1 MNTRIALLSTSFILL
16 GGLLSAC
23 NMLIPL
29 KEAPVTGE
37 FGMTFSEK
45 EHQTRTFES
54 LWKHIEDSYIYYDSA
69 EVDWD
74 ALHKEYQAKI
84 ASGLTDEQFS
94 SLLKDLD
101 KKLPE
106 GSLVYQSRADRIQ
119 TDMADLTTYD
129 GIGAFIGFEEK
140 AKPHIVIL
148 DVISGSPAEK
158 AGLRAHDSI
167 FGIDGSPILLEEGL
181 SASDRIRGPVGS
193 SVTLDVKTPGKPERS
208 VKVERGKLTST
219 GKLEVYNVTGT
230 NYGYLL
236 FPPLGY
242 QGLDQDVFNG
252 LQSLATNRKLAGLVL
267 DLRIT
272 NSSADWPVDALLT
285 LFGNG
290 KIGEIYS
297 RSENQPLEIEGQDV
311 IGSQT
316 MPLVILVGQ
325 NTKGFAEIFAASL
338 QASQRAVIVG
348 EPTTGEVETQ
358 SSFYLPDGSRMFLQ
372 SASFR
377 LSNGDELGMTGVVPD
392 LLIPAGWDQVLPNED
407 PVVDQ
412 AIQILGSL
420 K

>member
-1 MNTRIALLSTSFILL
+1 MNKRMVLLQTSFIVL
-16 GGLLSAC
+16 GFLLSAC
-23 NMLIPL
+23 NLLVPL
-29 KEAPVTGE
+29 KEIPVTGE
-37 FGMTFSEK
+37 FGTAYSEK

-54 LWKHIEDSYIYYDSA
+54 LWKHIEESYIYYDTA
-69 EVDWD
+69 DVDWN
-74 ALHKEYQAKI
+74 ALQEKYQAKI
-84 ASGLTDEQFS
+84 DAGLTGEQFS
-94 SLLKDLD
+94 SLLKGLD
-101 KKLPE
+101 QELPE
-106 GSLVYQSRADRIQ
+106 GSLIYQSRAERIQ
-119 TDMADLTTYD
+119 TDMTDLATYE
-129 GIGAFIGFEEK
+129 GIGAFIGFQAK
-140 AKPHIVIL
+140 TKPHIVIL
-148 DVISGSPAEK
+148 DVISGSPAEE

-167 FGIDGSPILLEEGL
+167 FEIDGSPILLQEGL
-181 SASDRIRGPVGS
+181 NATDRIRGPAGS

-208 VKVERGKLTST
+208 VKVERAKLTST
-219 GKLEVYNVTGT
+219 GKLAVYNITGT

-236 FPPLGY
+236 FPPVGY

-252 LQSLATNRKLAGLVL
+252 LQTLATNRKLAGLVL

-297 RSENQPLEIEGQDV
+297 RGDNQPLEIEGQDV

-338 QASQRAVIVG
+338 QASQRAVVIG

-358 SSFYLPDGSRMFLQ
+358 SAFYLPDGSRIFIQ

-377 LSNGDELGMTGVVPD
+377 LSNGDELGMTGVEPD
-392 LLIPAGWDQVLPNED
+392 LLIPTGWDQVLPDQD
-407 PVVDQ
+407 PVLDQ
-412 AIQILGSL
+412 AVQIIGGL